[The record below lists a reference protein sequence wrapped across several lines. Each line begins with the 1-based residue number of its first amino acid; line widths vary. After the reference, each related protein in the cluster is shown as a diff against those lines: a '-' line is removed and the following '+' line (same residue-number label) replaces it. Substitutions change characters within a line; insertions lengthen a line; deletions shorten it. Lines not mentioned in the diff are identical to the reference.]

1 MVKGDIEDLEKE
13 VRLLKRAANNT
24 SRAEDGPLKVKVPKP
39 KAYNGTQNAKEL
51 ENFMWDMEQT
61 LRGC

>member
-1 MVKGDIEDLEKE
+1 MVKYDIKDLEKK

-51 ENFMWDMEQT
+51 EIFLWDMEQT